1 MGRLDNKVAIIT
13 GAASGMG
20 KATAK
25 LFAAEG
31 AKVIVADINVEG
43 ATAVVNEIVA
53 NGGTAVVQPVDIG
66 DATQIEKMVLSAK
79 EHFGRLDILHNNA
92 ARLNFKGDVDVMG
105 MDIEDWTDTLRYNL
119 TSVMLGTKFAIP
131 LMLENGGGSIINTA
145 SLSGIYP
152 ELSKSAYSAA
162 KAGVISLTKST
173 AIQYGKQGI
182 RCNAIAPGMVLEPSI
197 VESVPKEMRGYFQ
210 IFEDTKATPRIGVPE
225 DVAFLALYLASD
237 ESTFITGQ
245 IINAEGG
252 MTAGNPTVGAVRKA
266 GFSW

>member
-43 ATAVVNEIVA
+43 ATAVVDEIVA
-53 NGGTAVVQPVDIG
+53 NGGTAVAQPVDIG
-66 DATQIEKMVLSAK
+66 DAKQIEEMILAAK
-79 EHFGRLDILHNNA
+79 KHFGRLDILHNNA
-92 ARLNFKGDVDVMG
+92 ARLNFHGDVDVVN
-105 MDIEDWTDTLRYNL
+105 MDIEQWTETLRYNL
-119 TSVMLGTKFAIP
+119 TSVMIGTKFAIP

-182 RCNAIAPGMVLEPSI
+182 RCNAIAPGMVLDPSV
-197 VESVPKEMRGYFQ
+197 VENVPENMKGYFQ
-210 IFEDTKATPRIGVPE
+210 IFEDTKATPRIGIPE
-225 DVAFLALYLASD
+225 DVAYLALYLASD
-237 ESTFITGQ
+237 ESIFITGQ
-245 IINAEGG
+245 VINAEGG